1 MRPLFGTLLMVLT
14 GVAAALV
21 IGFYPAFL
29 TSMVVED
36 DEQLG
41 FHDKIVIQF
50 SHVVAENTPK
60 GLAAQDFAR
69 RVKEK
74 AGGRIKVEVFPNGVL
89 YNETN
94 EVEALMNGEIQM
106 IAPALSNISE
116 RVPAWQLFDLP
127 YAFLSEKAV
136 DEAFHGEIGRLLNAK
151 LEDEHMVGLTF
162 WSNGFKHMTS
172 NRGPIVHPGDL
183 SGQRFRVLPSR
194 VIEAQFSLL
203 GASVIPIPFNNTY
216 QAMETGMVDGGE
228 NTVSNIH
235 SKKFYE
241 VQKHMTLTAHAYL
254 GYAVLVN
261 EAFWKGIPSHEQSLI
276 REALEETSAWANRN
290 AQEMNA
296 SQLRELERYKGIRI
310 HRQTAEERLEW
321 IKAMEPLYRD
331 FEGVIGTELMNQVR
345 ALQTKYGGG

>member
-1 MRPLFGTLLMVLT
+1 MRPLFGTLLMLVT
-14 GVAAALV
+14 GMAAALV

-29 TSMVVED
+29 TSTDAED
-36 DEQLG
+36 DEQQG

-69 RVKEK
+69 RVEEK

-94 EVEALMNGEIQM
+94 EVDALMNGDIQM
-106 IAPALSNISE
+106 IAPAVSNISE

-127 YAFLSEKAV
+127 YAFLSEAAV

-151 LEDEHMVGLTF
+151 LEEKHMVGLAF
-162 WSNGFKHMTS
+162 WKNGFKHMTS
-172 NRGPIVHPGDL
+172 NRGPIIHPEDL
-183 SGQRFRVLPSR
+183 FGQRIRVLPSR
-194 VIEAQFSLL
+194 VIEAQFSLV
-203 GASVIPIPFNNTY
+203 GASVYPIPFNNTY
-216 QAMETGMVDGGE
+216 QAMESGAVDGGE

-235 SKKFYE
+235 SKKFYQ

-261 EAFWKGIPSHEQSLI
+261 EAFWKGLPPREQSLI
-276 REALEETSAWANRN
+276 REALGETSVWANRN
-290 AQEMNA
+290 AQEMNE
-296 SQLRELERYKGIRI
+296 SQLQELEQYEGIRI
-310 HRQTAEERLEW
+310 HRQTPEERTEW
-321 IKAMEPLYRD
+321 MKAMEPLYD
-331 FEGVIGTELMNQVR
+331 QFEGILGKELMDKVR
-345 ALQTKYGGG
+345 ALQNKYGGG